1 MRIRHL
7 LFPTELSSLVIACFL
22 DKDRFVRRNTDTQSA
37 PRRSGSHEPGP
48 EAERRTRVMHQ
59 TVAEGKCFFVF
70 LGRNLF
76 ATRCAAVALLPQFEQ
91 QFGARQLSNK
101 MGLPED
107 RIVRG

>member
-1 MRIRHL
+1 
-7 LFPTELSSLVIACFL
+7 
-22 DKDRFVRRNTDTQSA
+22 
-37 PRRSGSHEPGP
+37 
-48 EAERRTRVMHQ
+48 MHQ

-70 LGRNLF
+70 SGRNLF
-76 ATRCAAVALLPQFEQ
+76 ATRCAAAALLPQFEQ